1 MRLCALALVC
11 VLIGLSGC
19 QSAEPNLLRNGSFE
33 QGVEPWF
40 SLESEHWAGFS
51 RSDRYA
57 VDGRFSAYLAL
68 RADPED
74 HGAKVFGLIQELRPK
89 RFPKRLSGYYRV
101 ENWRRGI
108 AKQYLQFVVIVWG
121 DRAVSQYSNVQI
133 RYILAGLTSRRLRSA
148 MRALSSWG
156 IVSPLRGAGC
166 ASSAICAQIFCSS
179 GGISQRTLR
188 RFECSV
194 KPATTTKS
202 RAQWCLLM
210 SITMRCI
217 WEINLAQIE
226 LYAVLLGVPEGTEA
240 HQSVGQ

>member
-11 VLIGLSGC
+11 VVLGLSGC

-101 ENWRRGI
+101 ENWRRGT
-108 AKQYLQFVVIVWG
+108 AKQYLQCVIIAWG

-133 RYILAGLTSRRLRSA
+133 RYILAGLTEPPFAINNARFVFLGDREPIQGRWVRFERDLRSDFLQQWGHIPENFEKIRVLCEA
-148 MRALSSWG
+148 RYDDKEPGTVVSADVYYDAL
-156 IVSPLRGAGC
+156 
-166 ASSAICAQIFCSS
+166 
-179 GGISQRTLR
+179 
-188 RFECSV
+188 
-194 KPATTTKS
+194 
-202 RAQWCLLM
+202 
-210 SITMRCI
+210 
-217 WEINLAQIE
+217 
-226 LYAVLLGVPEGTEA
+226 YLGD
-240 HQSVGQ
+240 

>member
-133 RYILAGLTSRRLRSA
+133 RYILAGLTE
-148 MRALSSWG
+148 
-156 IVSPLRGAGC
+156 PPF
-166 ASSAICAQIFCSS
+166 AISNARFVFLGDREPIE
-179 GGISQRTLR
+179 GRWM
-188 RFECSV
+188 RFERDLHSDFLQHWGHIPERFEKIRV
-194 KPATTTKS
+194 LFEARYDDKEPGT
-202 RAQWCLLM
+202 
-210 SITMRCI
+210 
-217 WEINLAQIE
+217 ELAADVYYDE
-226 LYAVLLGVPEGTEA
+226 LYLGE
-240 HQSVGQ
+240 